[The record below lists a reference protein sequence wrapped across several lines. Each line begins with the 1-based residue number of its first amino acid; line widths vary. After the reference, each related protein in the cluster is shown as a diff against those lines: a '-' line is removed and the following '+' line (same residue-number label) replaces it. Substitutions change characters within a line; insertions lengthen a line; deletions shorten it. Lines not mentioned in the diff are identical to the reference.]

1 MPWARLLP
9 PLPSK
14 HLVLAFST
22 CSLVLCTYTFVV
34 NFGFVLFFCSCM
46 CFVLPVAP
54 APDPARGVGLVCCPF
69 VLVGPFTVRL
79 TVSGLPVLF
88 ICATVTKDSVGAPV
102 RTSLLTPWVAIV
114 GA

>member
-1 MPWARLLP
+1 
-9 PLPSK
+9 
-14 HLVLAFST
+14 
-22 CSLVLCTYTFVV
+22 
-34 NFGFVLFFCSCM
+34 M

-114 GA
+114 GAWYAGVSNVRTLKYVERYRVGTLVS